1 MGGVSHHSLPRV
13 TTPSRKTEG
22 LVQRLYVTCAL
33 GMCSYATDKW
43 VFTTNQPRSL
53 LASRHHAFAKTV
65 DAIATV
71 NTSAEDVFFGYERL
85 LKVHQELLEK
95 AEGVISKLHTLVT
108 SVSYHVARSKPL
120 RMTGS
125 NLIFHKRNERANNHD
140 YGLLLNGSYK
150 INYARETAVTQTLPI
165 ACGQSHEHIPSH
177 QKLGDSFLLF
187 RLKRWI
193 PKTSRCLSNVANA
206 TPSVSFSSV
215 HVYGGNRGIRNT

>member
-1 MGGVSHHSLPRV
+1 MDSVGADPSPKRQKITNYFVKLPSNEPREL
-13 TTPSRKTEG
+13 PHCLEISRGKCPTIAPG
-22 LVQRLYVTCAL
+22 
-33 GMCSYATDKW
+33 S
-43 VFTTNQPRSL
+43 S
-53 LASRHHAFAKTV
+53 LASRH
-65 DAIATV
+65 
-71 NTSAEDVFFGYERL
+71 
-85 LKVHQELLEK
+85 Q
-95 AEGVISKLHTLVT
+95 GVISKLHTLVT

-150 INYARETAVTQTLPI
+150 INHARETAVTQTLPI